1 MGIRASGEWDN
12 FSPVSLKV
20 PTAAHITRAHQR
32 NNSLADAMDPNA
44 RARAAEE
51 TGKSIHGATLKVPGM
66 SEGSDEARRSC
77 VEVMNRLSAGTFG
90 AGRASQMTDV
100 QSTDFEVV
108 PDVPSTNK

>member
-32 NNSLADAMDPNA
+32 NNSLADAVDSNA

-51 TGKSIHGATLKVPGM
+51 ADTQMNSAMLKVPGI
-66 SEGSDEARRSC
+66 SEESDEARRSC

-90 AGRASQMTDV
+90 AGRASQVTEV
-100 QSTDFEVV
+100 QSTDFEVA
-108 PDVPSTNK
+108 PAVPSTNK